1 MAEGSNTNKEKLLV
15 QVLRKIPIFKGLSPS
30 QVKRILSLCSHKQ
43 FEPGEFVCR
52 NDTPSDE
59 MYILL
64 SGEVAIVTSGGMRV
78 ASILPVTTVGE
89 MGVITGQPRS
99 ATVEVTRPSAIF
111 IIQKSQ
117 FDVVLR
123 EDEDIRGKVHRAIID
138 ILSSKLSNDNIRL
151 RDYQMERDRY
161 ESRIA
166 ILERRLELQ
175 QRRTEIAVD
184 MAVEATG
191 RDAEEIDLQISDQ
204 VKEMVPRLLVVDDEA
219 EIRSLVKRGLPAF
232 EVLEAENGEQAL
244 DIVQEDKLDLVITD
258 IKMPVMD
265 GHELLGRLRS
275 QFPSLPVLAISG
287 FVDADETADAG
298 FDGFLEKPLSLQDLQ
313 RAVDQTVKVDG
324 E

>member
-1 MAEGSNTNKEKLLV
+1 MTEGSNTNREKLLI

-30 QVKRILSLCSHKQ
+30 QVKRILSLCTHKQ
-43 FEPGEFVCR
+43 FEPGELVCR

-64 SGEVAIVTSGGMRV
+64 SGEVAIVTTDGMKV
-78 ASILPVTTVGE
+78 ATILPVTTVGE

-111 IIQKSQ
+111 IVQKTQ
-117 FDVVLR
+117 FDIALR
-123 EDEDIRGKVHRAIID
+123 DDEEIRGKVHRAIID
-138 ILSSKLSNDNIRL
+138 ILSSKLSNDNVRL

-161 ESRIA
+161 ESRIS

-175 QRRTEIAVD
+175 ERRTEIAVNL
-184 MAVEATG
+184 AAEATD
-191 RDAEEIDLQISDQ
+191 RDAEEIDVQISDQ
-204 VKEMVPRLLVVDDEA
+204 VKELVPRLLVVDDE
-219 EIRSLVKRGLPAF
+219 EDIRSLVKRALPAF

-265 GHELLGRLRS
+265 GCELLGRLRS
-275 QFPSLPVLAISG
+275 QFPSLPVLGISG
-287 FVDADETADAG
+287 YVDADDAARNG
-298 FDGFLEKPLSLQDLQ
+298 FDGFLEKPISLHDLQ
-313 RAVDQTVKVDG
+313 RAVEQTVKA